1 MPNTPPFI
9 LSLDLCTPSL
19 RPSNGLPPFVPERP
33 RLHRLPLAYAFL
45 IRSISYILVYSA
57 SPRPSC
63 AAMLTTVSR
72 LHPHTL
78 ILIRCLPFL
87 SFPLSSSLPIRV
99 HASSQSL
106 PQNPTIDA
114 AVTGSA
120 AGYVQLTTERER
132 GAQSRLIPETV
143 VWRGCFVFAGGVR
156 LYRTRRGEDMGA
168 EVGEMEV
175 EEGALWH
182 RRVIIKTLKLWGRML
197 ADKKCVNNILEMVF
211 AESAQA
217 PFLRNLVLITLC
229 PPHPFHS
236 KCMARQDSL
245 CERYAMLWIS
255 DTQIQPESH
264 NFLNP
269 FAINEDHSVCQQ
281 LSCA

>member
-132 GAQSRLIPETV
+132 RADSFPRRWCGAAVLFLPA
-143 VWRGCFVFAGGVR
+143 GCGCTG
-156 LYRTRRGEDMGA
+156 RGEGKIWALRSGRWRWRKARCGTDGA
-168 EVGEMEV
+168 
-175 EEGALWH
+175 
-182 RRVIIKTLKLWGRML
+182 
-197 ADKKCVNNILEMVF
+197 
-211 AESAQA
+211 
-217 PFLRNLVLITLC
+217 
-229 PPHPFHS
+229 
-236 KCMARQDSL
+236 
-245 CERYAMLWIS
+245 
-255 DTQIQPESH
+255 
-264 NFLNP
+264 
-269 FAINEDHSVCQQ
+269 
-281 LSCA
+281 